1 MFIYVFLVPRYIKRW
16 FYQRWNRFKFRASGV
31 KLGPSSRI
39 SDKMG
44 LLVHK
49 SAIVEI
55 GYGFSFVS
63 GGYFNPLVRNLGGAI
78 YAGNNAKI
86 IIGDQ
91 VGMSSA
97 CLWCTNAI
105 EIGNNVKIGA
115 GSVLIDND
123 AHNLNYVTRRDSK
136 NDIAASA
143 PIKIGDDVMIGTN
156 VLVLKGVAIGARSII
171 GAGSVVTKS
180 IPADCIAAG
189 NPCIVIKTINEK

>member
-1 MFIYVFLVPRYIKRW
+1 M
-16 FYQRWNRFKFRASGV
+16 
-31 KLGPSSRI
+31 
-39 SDKMG
+39 
-44 LLVHK
+44 
-49 SAIVEI
+49 
-55 GYGFSFVS
+55 
-63 GGYFNPLVRNLGGAI
+63 
-78 YAGNNAKI
+78 
-86 IIGDQ
+86 
-91 VGMSSA
+91 GMSSV

-189 NPCIVIKTINEK
+189 NPCRAIKTINKETN